1 MMRCFDNDLR
11 RTEQIQ
17 GIQRKIIERHYSLP
31 SGILSQGRIAHF
43 ASDLNMA
50 LWTDTGGV
58 VACSGENLAAS
69 ITEVIA
75 GHADQFLV
83 QFCSGVGAK
92 RARFLVFVSLRAKIH
107 WRGISGNQAR
117 SKKDCEKNLPFASYN

>member
-1 MMRCFDNDLR
+1 MIQRSNNDIQ

-17 GIQRKIIERHYSLP
+17 GIQRKITERHYSLP
-31 SGILSQGRIAHF
+31 SGILSQGQIEYF
-43 ASDLNMA
+43 ASGLNLA
-50 LWTDTGGV
+50 LWTDAGGI
-58 VACSGENLAAS
+58 VACSDENFAAS
-69 ITEVIA
+69 IAEVIA

-107 WRGISGNQAR
+107 WRGICGNQAR
-117 SKKDCEKNLPFASYN
+117 SKKDCERNLPFTSYN